1 MTSADLDHNDEHAAR
16 KNRKLDWVT
25 PRLTLM
31 GAEDTEGSGKPP
43 LFTEDVNYGNPLGPS

>member
-1 MTSADLDHNDEHAAR
+1 MTSADLDHNDELLAAR

-31 GAEDTEGSGKPP
+31 GAEDTKSKNNTNVETNVTDP
-43 LFTEDVNYGNPLGPS
+43 NNGPS